1 MRLVHIIPAISPV
14 YGGPSQM
21 IAGFSKALAA
31 AGVAV
36 TILTTDANG
45 DSGQAP
51 LAVPLG
57 VPMAQDGYEIRYFRQ
72 TGWRRYKFSAG
83 LLGWLATQTA
93 AFDLAHIHALFS
105 PVSSTAAAIART
117 RHLPYVLRPLGTLDP
132 IDLQKK
138 RRLKQLYAT
147 LIERQNLAGAA
158 AVHFTSRQEAAT
170 AERFGLTLRD
180 WILPLGVDLAEFAAA
195 PAERRAIREA
205 ISTGI
210 AQTVRDRLAIPP
222 DRPVVLFLSRLDP
235 KKGLDLLI
243 PALEQVQ
250 AAGIPFHW
258 ILAGGNP
265 QNPDYEKQ
273 VGDRLNAS
281 PLRACTT
288 QTGFVAAQARRDLL
302 LAADLFVLP
311 SYYENFGIAVA
322 EAMAAGLPV
331 VVSDAVPLH
340 EDVTQAQAGW
350 VVPCEPRA
358 LAHTLAIALQAADRP
373 QRGIA
378 AQHWARDHYDW
389 RAIAHR
395 AIQKYEETLQQ
406 VR

>member
-21 IAGFSKALAA
+21 ITGFSKALAM

-45 DSGQAP
+45 DAGQAP

-57 VPMAQDGYEIRYFRQ
+57 VPVAQDGYEIRYFRR
-72 TGWRRYKFSAG
+72 TGWPRYKFSAG
-83 LLGWLATQTA
+83 LLRWLAAHAA
-93 AFDLAHIHALFS
+93 AFDLAHVHALFS
-105 PVSSTAAAIART
+105 PVSSMAAAIART
-117 RHLPYVLRPLGTLDP
+117 RHLPYILRPLGTLDP

-138 RRLKQLYAT
+138 RRLKRLYTT

-158 AVHFTSRQEAAT
+158 AIHFTSRQEAAT

-180 WILPLGVDLAEFAAA
+180 WVLPLGVDLAEFAVA
-195 PAERRAIREA
+195 PAERRAI
-205 ISTGI
+205 
-210 AQTVRDRLAIPP
+210 AQSLRDRLKIPP
-222 DRPVVLFLSRLDP
+222 DCPVVLFLSRLDP
-235 KKGLDLLI
+235 KKGLDLLL

-250 AAGIPFHW
+250 AAGLPFHW
-258 ILAGGNP
+258 ILAGSNP
-265 QNPDYEKQ
+265 QDPVYEAW
-273 VGDRLNAS
+273 VSDRLQSS

-288 QTGFVAAQARRDLL
+288 QTGFVVGLSRRDLL

-322 EAMAAGLPV
+322 EAMAAGVPV
-331 VVSDAVPLH
+331 LVSDAVPLH
-340 EDVTQAQAGW
+340 EDVTLAQAGW
-350 VVPCEPRA
+350 VVPCEVDA
-358 LAHTLAIALQAADRP
+358 LANTLAIALQAADRP

-378 AQHWARDHYDW
+378 AQHWARKHYDW
-389 RAIAHR
+389 GAIAQH
-395 AIQKYEETLQQ
+395 AIQKYEEILQQ
-406 VR
+406 AR

>member
-1 MRLVHIIPAISPV
+1 MRLVQIIPAISPV

-21 IAGFSKALAA
+21 ITGFSKALAT

-45 DSGQAP
+45 DAGQAP
-51 LAVPLG
+51 LSVPLG
-57 VPMAQDGYEIRYFRQ
+57 VPVAQHGYEILYFRRV
-72 TGWRRYKFSAG
+72 GWPRYKFSAG
-83 LLGWLATQTA
+83 LLRWLAAHAA

-117 RHLPYVLRPLGTLDP
+117 RHLPYLLRPLGTLDP

-147 LIERQNLAGAA
+147 LVERQNLASAA
-158 AVHFTSRQEAAT
+158 AIHFTSRQEAAA

-180 WILPLGVDLAEFAAA
+180 WILPLGVDLAEFAVS
-195 PAERRAIREA
+195 PAEQRAI
-205 ISTGI
+205 
-210 AQTVRDRLAIPP
+210 AQSVRDRLHILP

-250 AAGIPFHW
+250 AAGIPLHW
-258 ILAGGNP
+258 ILAGSNP
-265 QNPDYEKQ
+265 QDPTYEAW
-273 VGDRLNAS
+273 VGDRLQAS
-281 PLRACTT
+281 PLLACTT

-302 LAADLFVLP
+302 LTADLFVLP

-340 EDVTQAQAGW
+340 EDVARAQAGW
-350 VVPCEPRA
+350 VVPCEISA
-358 LAHTLAIALQAADRP
+358 LAQTLAIALQTADRP
-373 QRGIA
+373 QRGSA
-378 AQHWARDHYDW
+378 AQDWARKHYDW
-389 RAIAHR
+389 GAIARH
-395 AIQKYEETLQQ
+395 AIQKYEEILQQ
-406 VR
+406 AR